1 MGARVKLLRAR
12 RRGRRIRG
20 RNRDFYEYLWPGM
33 GILCKGRNFVREV
46 YIRSFYWH
54 TSDRAHQGIMKT
66 GFWPRLNAI
75 ASWGILTVQCFNLQ
89 PVVAQAQV
97 PDIPDTDRP
106 IEAPPLLEPPED
118 LLDQTNPVLPGDD
131 IESPGDDL
139 VFTVNRYIIE
149 GSTVFTEAELAEVIA
164 PFTGEITYAEVLSA
178 RSAINQ
184 LYVDNGYLTTGAYI
198 PEQTLRDNTV
208 TLQVVEGEVSEIEV
222 NGLRRL
228 NPGYVSSR
236 IALATEKPLNVPRLQ
251 EALQLLQLDPLIA
264 TIDAD
269 LAQGTQPGENI
280 LRLEV
285 TEADSFNGQV
295 DLSNDRAASI
305 GTFRRGISVT
315 EGNLW
320 GLGDRATLAYNNTDG
335 SNVVDVS
342 YRFPLN
348 RRNGTLEFRY
358 LNGLNRI
365 VTEPFEELDI
375 KSRSQYWEFNLR
387 QPIVQTLNQEF
398 SLGLIFSHQAIE
410 TSILGVPF
418 PLSDSADINGETKV
432 SALRFVQEW
441 VYRSPQDA
449 IALRSQFSWGV
460 DWWDATINETTPD
473 SRFWSWRGQFQYLRL
488 LAPDTIILLRST
500 AQRSDRALLG
510 LEQLNVGGLGTIRG
524 YPQDFLSSD
533 NALTASVEARLA
545 IFRNSQHTLQVI
557 PFFDWG
563 TLWNSGDNAN
573 PTPSSL
579 SSVGLGL
586 AWQGGDN
593 LFARL
598 DWGIPLVEA
607 KIERDRTWQAR
618 GVYFTVGLNF

>member
-1 MGARVKLLRAR
+1 
-12 RRGRRIRG
+12 
-20 RNRDFYEYLWPGM
+20 
-33 GILCKGRNFVREV
+33 
-46 YIRSFYWH
+46 
-54 TSDRAHQGIMKT
+54 MKI
-66 GFWPRLNAI
+66 GFWPRLSAI
-75 ASWGILTVQCFNLQ
+75 ASLGILMLLSFNLQ
-89 PVVAQAQV
+89 PVVAQV
-97 PDIPDTDRP
+97 PNIPDTDRP
-106 IEAPPLLEPPED
+106 LDAPPLLEPPED
-118 LLDQTNPVLPGDD
+118 LLDRTNPALPSNEID
-131 IESPGDDL
+131 SPDETL
-139 VFTVNRYIIE
+139 VFTVNCYLIE
-149 GSTVFTEAELAEVIA
+149 GSTVFSQAALAEVVA
-164 PFTGEITYAEVLSA
+164 PFTGEVTYAEVLAA

-184 LYVDNGYLTTGAYI
+184 LYLDNGYLTTGAYI
-198 PEQTLRDNTV
+198 PEQTLADNTV
-208 TLQVVEGEVSEIEV
+208 VIEVVEGEVTEIEV
-222 NGLRRL
+222 TGLQRL

-236 IALATEKPLNVPRLQ
+236 IALATEKPLNVPQLQ
-251 EALQLLQLDPLIA
+251 EALQLLQLDPIIA
-264 TIDAD
+264 TINAD

-295 DLSNDRAASI
+295 DLSNDRAISI

-320 GLGDRATLAYNNTDG
+320 GLGDRATLSYNNTDG

-342 YRFPLN
+342 YRVPLSP
-348 RRNGTLEFRY
+348 RNTTLELRY

-365 VTEPFEELDI
+365 ITEPFEELDI

-387 QPIVQTLNQEF
+387 QPIVQTLNQEL

-418 PLSDSADINGETKV
+418 PLSDSADINGRTKV

-500 AQRSDRALLG
+500 AQRSDRALMG
-510 LEQLNVGGLGTIRG
+510 LEQLSAGGLGSIRG

-533 NALTASVEARLA
+533 NALTTTLEARLP
-545 IFRNSQHTLQVI
+545 IFRNSQHLLQI
-557 PFFDWG
+557 APFFDWG
-563 TLWNSGDNAN
+563 TFSNNGDNPN
-573 PTPSSL
+573 PSPQNL
-579 SSVGLGL
+579 ASVGLGL
-586 AWQGGDN
+586 AWQGGEN

-598 DWGIPLVEA
+598 DWGIPLVDA
-607 KIERDRTWQAR
+607 NIERDRTWQSQ
-618 GVYFTVGLNF
+618 GIYFTVGISF

>member
-1 MGARVKLLRAR
+1 
-12 RRGRRIRG
+12 
-20 RNRDFYEYLWPGM
+20 
-33 GILCKGRNFVREV
+33 
-46 YIRSFYWH
+46 
-54 TSDRAHQGIMKT
+54 MKI

-97 PDIPDTDRP
+97 PDVPDTDRP
-106 IEAPPLLEPPED
+106 IEAPSLLEPPED
-118 LLDQTNPVLPGDD
+118 LLDRPNPALPDD
-131 IESPGDDL
+131 EIDSPGDAL
-139 VFTVNRYIIE
+139 VFTVNRYLIE
-149 GSTVFTEAELAEVIA
+149 GSTIFSQTELAEVVA
-164 PFTGEITYAEVLSA
+164 PFTGEITYADVLAA

-208 TLQVVEGEVSEIEV
+208 TLQVVEGEVTKIEV
-222 NGLRRL
+222 NGLQRL

-236 IALATEKPLNVPRLQ
+236 IALATERPLNVPRLQ

-264 TIDAD
+264 TIEAD

-285 TEADSFNGQV
+285 READSFNGQV

-305 GTFRRGISVT
+305 GTFKRGISVT

-320 GLGDRATLAYNNTDG
+320 GFGDRATLSYSNTDG

-342 YRFPLN
+342 YRVPLSP
-348 RRNGTLEFRY
+348 RNTTLELRY

-365 VTEPFEELDI
+365 ITEPFEELDI

-387 QPIVQTLNQEF
+387 QPIIQTLNQEL

-418 PLSDSADINGETKV
+418 PLSDSADINGRTKV

-488 LAPDTIILLRST
+488 LAPDTTIIFRST
-500 AQRSDRALLG
+500 AQKSDRPLLG
-510 LEQLNVGGLGTIRG
+510 LEQLSVGGLGTIRG

-533 NALTASVEARLA
+533 NALTATLEARLP
-545 IFRNSQHTLQVI
+545 IFRNSQHLLQI
-557 PFFDWG
+557 TPFFDWG
-563 TLWNSGDNAN
+563 TLWNNSDNAN
-573 PTPSSL
+573 PNPSSL

-586 AWQGGDN
+586 AWRGCEN

-598 DWGIPLVEA
+598 DWGIPLVDA
-607 KIERDRTWQAR
+607 NIERDRTWQSQ
-618 GVYFTVGLNF
+618 GIYFTVGISF

>member
-1 MGARVKLLRAR
+1 
-12 RRGRRIRG
+12 
-20 RNRDFYEYLWPGM
+20 
-33 GILCKGRNFVREV
+33 
-46 YIRSFYWH
+46 
-54 TSDRAHQGIMKT
+54 MKI
-66 GFWPRLNAI
+66 GFWPRLSAI
-75 ASWGILTVQCFNLQ
+75 ASLGILMLLSFNLQ
-89 PVVAQAQV
+89 PVVAQV
-97 PDIPDTDRP
+97 PNIPDTDRP
-106 IEAPPLLEPPED
+106 LDAPPLLEPPED
-118 LLDQTNPVLPGDD
+118 LLDRTNPALPSNEID
-131 IESPGDDL
+131 SPDETL
-139 VFTVNRYIIE
+139 VFTVNCYLIE
-149 GSTVFTEAELAEVIA
+149 GSTVFSQAALAEVVA
-164 PFTGEITYAEVLSA
+164 PFTGEVTYAEVLAA

-184 LYVDNGYLTTGAYI
+184 LYLDNGYLTTGAYI
-198 PEQTLRDNTV
+198 PEQTLADNTV
-208 TLQVVEGEVSEIEV
+208 VIEVVEGEVTEIEV
-222 NGLRRL
+222 TGLQRL

-236 IALATEKPLNVPRLQ
+236 IALATEKPLNVPQLQ
-251 EALQLLQLDPLIA
+251 EALQLLQLDPIIA
-264 TIDAD
+264 TINAD

-295 DLSNDRAASI
+295 DLSNDRAISI

-320 GLGDRATLAYNNTDG
+320 GLGDRATLSYNNTDG

-342 YRFPLN
+342 YRVPLSP
-348 RRNGTLEFRY
+348 RNTTLELRY

-365 VTEPFEELDI
+365 ITEPFEELDI

-387 QPIVQTLNQEF
+387 QPIVQTLNQEL

-418 PLSDSADINGETKV
+418 PLSDSADINGRTKV

-460 DWWDATINETTPD
+460 DWWDATLNETTPD

-500 AQRSDRALLG
+500 AQRSDRALIG
-510 LEQLNVGGLGTIRG
+510 LEQLSAGGLGSIRG

-533 NALTASVEARLA
+533 NALTTTLEARLP
-545 IFRNSQHTLQVI
+545 IFRNSQHLLQI
-557 PFFDWG
+557 APFFDWG
-563 TLWNSGDNAN
+563 TFSNNGDNPN
-573 PTPSSL
+573 PSPQNL
-579 SSVGLGL
+579 ASVGLGL
-586 AWQGGDN
+586 AWQGGEN

-598 DWGIPLVEA
+598 DWGIPLVDA
-607 KIERDRTWQAR
+607 NIERDRTWQSQ
-618 GVYFTVGLNF
+618 GLYFTVGISF

>member
-1 MGARVKLLRAR
+1 
-12 RRGRRIRG
+12 
-20 RNRDFYEYLWPGM
+20 
-33 GILCKGRNFVREV
+33 
-46 YIRSFYWH
+46 
-54 TSDRAHQGIMKT
+54 
-66 GFWPRLNAI
+66 
-75 ASWGILTVQCFNLQ
+75 
-89 PVVAQAQV
+89 
-97 PDIPDTDRP
+97 
-106 IEAPPLLEPPED
+106 
-118 LLDQTNPVLPGDD
+118 
-131 IESPGDDL
+131 
-139 VFTVNRYIIE
+139 
-149 GSTVFTEAELAEVIA
+149 
-164 PFTGEITYAEVLSA
+164 
-178 RSAINQ
+178 
-184 LYVDNGYLTTGAYI
+184 
-198 PEQTLRDNTV
+198 
-208 TLQVVEGEVSEIEV
+208 
-222 NGLRRL
+222 
-228 NPGYVSSR
+228 SSR
-236 IALATEKPLNVPRLQ
+236 IALATEKPLNVPQLQ

-264 TIDAD
+264 TINAD

-285 TEADSFNGQV
+285 IEADSFNGQV

-320 GLGDRATLAYNNTDG
+320 GLGDRATLSYNNTDG

-342 YRFPLN
+342 YRIPLSP
-348 RRNGTLEFRY
+348 RNTTLELRY

-365 VTEPFEELDI
+365 ITEPFEELDI

-387 QPIVQTLNQEF
+387 QPIVQTLNQEL

-418 PLSDSADINGETKV
+418 PLSDSADINGRTKV

-460 DWWDATINETTPD
+460 DWWGATLNETTPD

-500 AQRSDRALLG
+500 AQKSDRPLIG
-510 LEQLNVGGLGTIRG
+510 LEQLSVGGLGTIRG
-524 YPQDFLSSD
+524 YSQDFLSSD
-533 NALTASVEARLA
+533 NALTATLEARLP
-545 IFRNSQHTLQVI
+545 IFRNSQHLLQVA

-563 TLWNSGDNAN
+563 TLWNNNDNPN

-579 SSVGLGL
+579 ASVGLGL
-586 AWQGGDN
+586 AWRGGDN

-607 KIERDRTWQAR
+607 NIERDRTWQSH
-618 GVYFTVGLNF
+618 GIYFTVELSF

>member
-1 MGARVKLLRAR
+1 
-12 RRGRRIRG
+12 
-20 RNRDFYEYLWPGM
+20 
-33 GILCKGRNFVREV
+33 
-46 YIRSFYWH
+46 
-54 TSDRAHQGIMKT
+54 MKI
-66 GFWPRLNAI
+66 GFWPRLSAI
-75 ASWGILTVQCFNLQ
+75 ASLGILMLLSFNLQ
-89 PVVAQAQV
+89 PVVAQV
-97 PDIPDTDRP
+97 PNIPDTDRP
-106 IEAPPLLEPPED
+106 LDAPPLLEPPED
-118 LLDQTNPVLPGDD
+118 LLDRTNPALPSNEID
-131 IESPGDDL
+131 SPDETL
-139 VFTVNRYIIE
+139 VFTVNCYLIE
-149 GSTVFTEAELAEVIA
+149 GSTVFSQAALAEVVA
-164 PFTGEITYAEVLSA
+164 PFTGEVTYAEVLAA

-184 LYVDNGYLTTGAYI
+184 LYLDNGYLTTGAYI
-198 PEQTLRDNTV
+198 PEQTLADNTV
-208 TLQVVEGEVSEIEV
+208 VIEVVEGEVTEIEV
-222 NGLRRL
+222 TGLQRL

-236 IALATEKPLNVPRLQ
+236 IALATEKPLNVPQLQ

-264 TIDAD
+264 TINAD

-285 TEADSFNGQV
+285 READSFNAQV
-295 DLSNDRAASI
+295 DLSNDRAISI

-320 GLGDRATLAYNNTDG
+320 GLGDRATLSYNNTDG

-342 YRFPLN
+342 YRVPLSP
-348 RRNGTLEFRY
+348 RNTTLELRY

-365 VTEPFEELDI
+365 ITEPFEELDI

-387 QPIVQTLNQEF
+387 QPIVQTLNQEL

-418 PLSDSADINGETKV
+418 PLSDSADINGRTKV

-488 LAPDTIILLRST
+488 LAPDTTIIFRST
-500 AQRSDRALLG
+500 VQRSDRALMG
-510 LEQLNVGGLGTIRG
+510 LEQLSAGGLGSIRG

-533 NALTASVEARLA
+533 NALTTTLEARLP
-545 IFRNSQHTLQVI
+545 IFRNSQHLLQI
-557 PFFDWG
+557 APFFDWG
-563 TLWNSGDNAN
+563 TFSNNGDNPN
-573 PTPSSL
+573 PSPQNL
-579 SSVGLGL
+579 ASVGLGL
-586 AWQGGDN
+586 AWQGGEN

-598 DWGIPLVEA
+598 DWGIPLVDA
-607 KIERDRTWQAR
+607 NIERDRTWQSQ
-618 GVYFTVGLNF
+618 GLYFTVGISF